1 MITKKVDGL
10 DPTAQS
16 RYIMLQNIMF
26 DVEWNICI
34 RKKLGKSLHTGKWIF
49 QSPWAQAPKRP
60 NTHINTTKWYEMNK
74 K

>member
-26 DVEWNICI
+26 DVE
-34 RKKLGKSLHTGKWIF
+34 
-49 QSPWAQAPKRP
+49 
-60 NTHINTTKWYEMNK
+60 
-74 K
+74 